1 MTAPCQVAVI
11 GVGQTAHRSRHD
23 DKTYPELVQQAVVL
37 ALEDAGLHPDQI
49 DAVVFSM
56 AQTTFMGVHD
66 ADKWAVDYA
75 WARGKPF
82 MRVNSGGASG
92 GSALQ
97 AAHDHVAS
105 GQYGTVLVV
114 GADRITETPD
124 AQFVLNLIWDPM
136 YEQQVALN
144 TVTMTALAAQRYM
157 HKYGTTEQQYAR
169 VVVRA
174 RRNAMNNPSAHLKGL
189 IDVDAVMASPRIAW
203 PHKLF
208 DICPRS
214 AGAAAIVLSREDLAR
229 ERCARPAFINGVAG
243 MSNTVFMGDRM
254 GLQADSDFADFCGL
268 PLAAAEC
275 YRQAGITDPMRE
287 IQVAE
292 IYDAFSSFH
301 FPQLESLGFC
311 ARGTAQYLSDDGE
324 FDLCG
329 QLAVNP
335 SGGTLCSHPIGV
347 TGLVRVAEAARQ
359 VMHRAGAMQVPSVRN
374 ALATAA
380 GGSSQFFT
388 VTLLGDEPRRHG
400 SAARLSNLSPTR
412 Y

>member
-1 MTAPCQVAVI
+1 
-11 GVGQTAHRSRHD
+11 
-23 DKTYPELVQQAVVL
+23 
-37 ALEDAGLHPDQI
+37 
-49 DAVVFSM
+49 
-56 AQTTFMGVHD
+56 
-66 ADKWAVDYA
+66 
-75 WARGKPF
+75 
-82 MRVNSGGASG
+82 
-92 GSALQ
+92 
-97 AAHDHVAS
+97 
-105 GQYGTVLVV
+105 
-114 GADRITETPD
+114 
-124 AQFVLNLIWDPM
+124 
-136 YEQQVALN
+136 
-144 TVTMTALAAQRYM
+144 MTALAAQRYM
-157 HKYGTTEQQYAR
+157 YKYGTTEQQYAR

-311 ARGTAQYLSDDGE
+311 ARGTAQHLSDDGE
-324 FDLCG
+324 FDLSG

-388 VTLLGDEPRRHG
+388 VTLLGDEPRRFG